1 MSPKPGVAPATVWL
15 SLLSFVLS
23 PAADDRKATWAR
35 PQQPSSSLRI
45 DPTAGAARPTSLRID
60 PTVSARNSALRVVP
74 IEIGQ
79 RRGVQQV
86 GEAAAR
92 PEYQPLAP
100 PKRQPTLTERAAAL
114 ADKGKYQEAVRLY
127 RQAVQANPKAT
138 EALVG
143 WGNALLALGDEAAAR
158 DKFLA
163 ALEISPKD
171 AAIQVNLG
179 VAYHRAGELDRAI
192 QTYRAA
198 LETAP
203 KLASAHFNLAMALAH
218 RGDLAAAADGYR
230 TAIAL
235 RPRFREAYNNLG
247 LVYEALG
254 DNAAAARAFRA
265 ALENADGGYAPAH
278 YNLGRLYEK
287 QADYDRAVQEFQAAV
302 RRQPTFAE
310 AYLNLGNVR
319 LLRSQLKE
327 TPELDAA
334 IAAFRQAVALRGG
347 LYPLAHENL
356 AVALTF
362 KGDKAGALAAYRT
375 AFEQYEGESAD
386 TFENLLTTLLGE
398 TQFLIGNE
406 LSRSDNP
413 GNLRPA
419 TRPAAPS
426 GRDRLAELLERY
438 ADLPDD
444 VKDHPDVRY
453 CAGRA
458 YVTVGDA
465 EAARAEFRRS
475 LELSGGRDRD
485 ALDWLRAVEAAMAA
499 AP

>member
-1 MSPKPGVAPATVWL
+1 MSPKPGVAPATAWL
-15 SLLSFVLS
+15 SLLSLVLA
-23 PAADDRKATWAR
+23 PAAADHKATWAR

-79 RRGVQQV
+79 RRGIQQV
-86 GEAAAR
+86 GEAAAHL
-92 PEYQPLAP
+92 EYQPAAP
-100 PKRQPTLTERAAAL
+100 PKRQPTPTERAAAL

-171 AAIQVNLG
+171 AVIQVNLG
-179 VAYHRAGELDRAI
+179 VAYYRAGELDRAI
-192 QTYRAA
+192 QAYRAA
-198 LETAP
+198 LETSP
-203 KLASAHFNLAMALAH
+203 KLAAAHFNLAMALAH

-254 DNAAAARAFRA
+254 DDDAAARAFRA
-265 ALENADGGYAPAH
+265 ALEKDDGYAPAH

-287 QADYDRAVQEFQAAV
+287 QADYDRAVQAFQTAV

-310 AYLNLGNVR
+310 AHLNLGNVR

-334 IAAFRQAVALRGG
+334 IAAFRQAIALRGG

-356 AVALTF
+356 AIALTF

-375 AFEQYEGESAD
+375 AFEQYEGASAD
-386 TFENLLTTLLGE
+386 TFENLLTTLLDE

-426 GRDRLAELLERY
+426 GRDRLTELLGRY

-444 VKDHPDVRY
+444 LKDHPDVRY

-475 LELSGGRDRD
+475 LELSDGRDRN